1 MSVVVRFHTV
11 RLSCEQGQEGSGTCS
26 TLWNVVASCTCAAR
40 TFKLGSCYRTGNA
53 CMLPTDYPPR
63 T

>member
-1 MSVVVRFHTV
+1 V